1 MSNTWDL
8 WSQWKEDLLPYYK
21 QAETGLLGRKD
32 IVAGKDMGTRSGGVL
47 GGDGLYDRGIEYAGK
62 KFDEVKNTTVDQVKD
77 YALGEDKLV
86 SSPSIG
92 ETERPGFKKSELA
105 KDIDKGLDKGIEYFD
120 KGVNYSVKKGN
131 EFFSKMFPDETN
143 SGSISEKDKQNFMTG
158 YGEGKVDPAL
168 VEAMKEKTSPLG
180 NKDVGTLEKIMGIDF
195 DTAKANWKDK
205 GGFEGLMSNPA
216 FTLGLALMQSSANGK
231 TINQGILDNFITSAK
246 ISSEYKDRIKARG
259 SIIGPASSEEIGQV
273 EAFLQS
279 KKIGGSGFA
288 DKFKDIFFGETN
300 EADYR
305 RMLSDVAQYN
315 NKRAADLE
323 AKGKKVVKD
332 DRFMEATINEM
343 RNKGLLKTKKKG
355 KEKGI
360 LSNFNIFRTK
370 IDTKDAGSTGLGF
383 KARGGPVEQGKP
395 YVVGE
400 EGPEIIIPTSDGNV
414 LSNDDSQIYAMLLAS
429 NPQLQKVSRQRA
441 EKILRNRFPEY
452 FEG

>member
-1 MSNTWDL
+1 MSNTFDIF
-8 WSQWKEDLLPYYK
+8 KY
-21 QAETGLLGRKD
+21 GLLNFNERAKD
-32 IVAGKDMGTRSGGVL
+32 SLFGEKQSVQPGQDTMRRTDEGLVGQSMEFAGGV
-47 GGDGLYDRGIEYAGK
+47 YDQGVAK
-62 KFDEVKNTTVDQVKD
+62 AKD
-77 YALGEDKLV
+77 YALGKEKLV
-86 SSPSIG
+86 SSPSINQV
-92 ETERPGFKKSELA
+92 ERPGFKGSEMDQ
-105 KDIDKGLDKGIEYFD
+105 DINKGLDKGIELFD

-131 EFFSKMFPDETN
+131 EFFNKMFPDETN
-143 SGSISEKDKQNFMTG
+143 SGSISEKDKEKFMTG

-355 KEKGI
+355 KEKGF

-370 IDTKDAGSTGLGF
+370 VDTKDAGSTGLGF

-414 LSNDDSQIYAMLLAS
+414 LSNDDSQIFNMLLAS

>member
-1 MSNTWDL
+1 MSNTFDIF
-8 WSQWKEDLLPYYK
+8 KY
-21 QAETGLLGRKD
+21 GLLNFNERAKD
-32 IVAGKDMGTRSGGVL
+32 SLFGEKQSVQPGQDTMRRTDEGLVGQSMEFAGGV
-47 GGDGLYDRGIEYAGK
+47 YDQGVAK
-62 KFDEVKNTTVDQVKD
+62 AKD
-77 YALGEDKLV
+77 YALGKEKLV
-86 SSPSIG
+86 SSPSINQV
-92 ETERPGFKKSELA
+92 ERPGFKGSEMDQ
-105 KDIDKGLDKGIEYFD
+105 DINKGLDKGIELFD

-131 EFFSKMFPDETN
+131 EFFNKMFPDETN
-143 SGSISEKDKQNFMTG
+143 SGSISEKDKEKFMTG

-355 KEKGI
+355 KEKGF

-370 IDTKDAGSTGLGF
+370 VDTKDAGSTGLGF